1 MYSIIIPHKNSAQLV
16 HRLLQ
21 SIPKRTDLEVI
32 VVDDTSD
39 SSEIQKLEEIRN
51 DYYFDFYHNRGKKG
65 AGASRNVGL
74 SHARGKYI
82 IFADSDDFFCE
93 DFENELDLVSQK
105 DVDLIFYN
113 VHSADSETYEESHRH
128 IFFNDLVN
136 SYLTDGKRDVLYKYS
151 VPWGKIYRRSFLE
164 AFNIKFAEVIAGN
177 DMWFSCSCGVFV
189 KSFEVSQ
196 TVLYTVT
203 VREGSIVNTI
213 KPEYFLSRFDE
224 TIRVNNMLRANKL
237 APYQYSVLYFLANAK
252 KFGATSYVVK
262 QILKNRSNVLIG
274 LEKIL
279 SYKKVLVDRE
289 NRRKSN

>member
-1 MYSIIIPHKNSAQLV
+1 MYSIIIPHKNSAVLV

-21 SIPKRTDLEVI
+21 SIPKRSDLEVI
-32 VVDDTSD
+32 VIDDTSD

-74 SHARGKYI
+74 SHARGKYV
-82 IFADSDDFFCE
+82 IFADSDDFFCK
-93 DFENELDLVSQK
+93 DFGNELDIVSQK

-128 IFFNDLVN
+128 FFFNDLVR
-136 SYLTDGKRDVLYKYS
+136 SYLADGKKDILYKYS
-151 VPWGKIYRRSFLE
+151 VPWGKIYRRGFLE
-164 AFNIKFAEVIAGN
+164 TYNIKFAEVIAGN
-177 DMWFSCSCGVFV
+177 DMWFSCCCGVFV
-189 KSFEVSQ
+189 NSFEVSQ

-213 KPEYFLSRFDE
+213 RPEYFLSRFDE

-252 KFGATSYVVK
+252 KFGATGYVVK

-274 LEKIL
+274 LEKVL